1 MTKNTNAPRPNLK
14 IQQDTAKGAGNTASM
29 QIRRNKRLLYAD
41 WPYTSRP
48 TKTKKDML

>member
-14 IQQDTAKGAGNTASM
+14 IQQDTAKGASNTASM
-29 QIRRNKRLLYAD
+29 QIRSNKHAD
-41 WPYTSRP
+41 LAYTSRP